1 MIRVNNIKITPCEKF
16 CFRESKDKGLSDAIM
31 AEIRRLVLRKLRIPD
46 DRLLGFKIVK
56 QSIDARKKDDVKVI
70 FSIDVRLKDE
80 SGFIR
85 KNRDKDVQLID
96 DAKHK
101 SMKVFCEDDKPIKC
115 SNDKKVVVVGAG
127 PAGLM
132 CAYRLAYNGLKP
144 ILLERGEDVDS
155 RLNSVED
162 FWQGKP
168 LNPSSNVQFG
178 EGGAGTF
185 SDGKLNTMVK
195 DHEGYMKEVYRI
207 FIENGADESI
217 LYINK
222 PHIGTD
228 KLKNIVKSIRKKI
241 IELGGEVRFSTQM
254 TDIIFDNIE
263 DDYRKSDTDLKISDA
278 KIRNTD
284 DSLGN
289 KLRVTGVVLAD
300 GTKLDC
306 DSLVL
311 ALGHSARD
319 TFEMLKSKGV
329 YMEQKPFAIGVRVQ
343 HPRDYID
350 TQQYGDFAK
359 FLPAAD
365 YKLTLT
371 REGKRSVYSFCM
383 CPGGYVVNASSEPG
397 RLAVNGMS
405 YSGRDGKSSN
415 AAIVV
420 SVSPEDYP
428 GDDPLAGMYLQR
440 KLEEDAY
447 IANNG
452 KIPVQSLKDFAEK
465 SFAKNSNIIKDNDIV
480 KNNDLV
486 NDNDIV
492 KDNDNDIVNDINTV
506 RNCDEYIDTV
516 CSKGSFFEDNMPDCK
531 GLWEYGDINTFLP
544 EYITKSIL
552 EAFPEFGKSIKGY
565 NAKNTLLLG
574 LESRTSSPVRISRGE
589 DLQSVNVS
597 GLYPCGE
604 GAGYAGGITS
614 AAMDGLKVADRI
626 ITDRI

>member
-1 MIRVNNIKITPCEKF
+1 MIRVNNIKLTPCEKF
-16 CFRESKDKGLSDAIM
+16 CFRESKENGLSDTIM
-31 AEIRRLVLRKLRIPD
+31 SEIKRLVIKKLRISEE
-46 DRLLGFKIVK
+46 RLLKFSIYK
-56 QSIDARKKDDVKVI
+56 QSIDARKKDDVKVV
-70 FSIDVRLKDE
+70 FSIDVEVKNE
-80 SGFIR
+80 NGFIK
-85 KNRDKDVQLID
+85 KNKDKDVLLIENSERKSVNTLCNC
-96 DAKHK
+96 AKVGLR
-101 SMKVFCEDDKPIKC
+101 STDQKVI
-115 SNDKKVVVVGAG
+115 VVGAG

-132 CAYRLAYNGLKP
+132 CALRLAKEGLKP

-155 RLNSVED
+155 RLKSVED
-162 FWQGKP
+162 FWKGKP

-195 DHEGYMKEVYRI
+195 DREGYMKEVYRI

-228 KLKNIVKSIRKKI
+228 KLKNIVKSIRKRI
-241 IELGGEVRFSTQM
+241 IELGGEVRFSAQV
-254 TDIIFDNIE
+254 TDIILEKTDTGLTKPDAGLIKTDTNFNIPDCDIKE
-263 DDYRKSDTDLKISDA
+263 KSKV
-278 KIRNTD
+278 K
-284 DSLGN
+284 
-289 KLRVTGVVLAD
+289 GVILTD
-300 GTKLDC
+300 GTKLEC
-306 DSLVL
+306 DKLVL

-343 HPRDYID
+343 HPRDFID
-350 TQQYGDFAK
+350 TQQYGEFAK

-405 YSGRDGKSSN
+405 YSSRDGNSSN
-415 AAIVV
+415 TAIVV
-420 SVSPEDYP
+420 SVSPVDYS

-440 KLEEDAY
+440 KLEEEAY
-447 IANNG
+447 NANAG
-452 KIPVQSLKDFAEK
+452 KITVQNLEDYAGET
-465 SFAKNSNIIKDNDIV
+465 ANS
-480 KNNDLV
+480 
-486 NDNDIV
+486 
-492 KDNDNDIVNDINTV
+492 
-506 RNCDEYIDTV
+506 V
-516 CSKGSFFEDNMPDCK
+516 CSPENFFDDNKPDCK
-531 GLWEYGDINTFLP
+531 GLWEYGDLNSFLP
-544 EYITKSIL
+544 DYITKSLL

-565 NAKNTLLLG
+565 NAKNTLLMG
-574 LESRTSSPVRISRGE
+574 LESRTSSPVRICRGE

-614 AAMDGLKVADRI
+614 AAMDGLKVADKI
-626 ITDRI
+626 LKKE

>member
-1 MIRVNNIKITPCEKF
+1 MIRVNNIKLTPSEKY
-16 CFRESKDKGLSDAIM
+16 CFRESKEHGLSNTIM
-31 AEIRRLVLRKLRIPD
+31 AEIRRLVIKKLRIAS
-46 DRLLGFKIVK
+46 DRVMSLSIYK

-70 FSIDVRLKDE
+70 FSVDIEIKDE
-80 SGFIR
+80 NGFIK
-85 KNRDKDVQLID
+85 KNRDKDVQLIE
-96 DAKHK
+96 DAKNKIK
-101 SMKVFCEDDKPIKC
+101 SVSNNENKVEKL
-115 SNDKKVVVVGAG
+115 SNNNKIIVVGAG

-132 CAYRLAYNGLKP
+132 CALKLAQAGQKP
-144 ILLERGEDVDS
+144 ILLERGENVDS
-155 RLNSVED
+155 RLKSVED

-195 DHEGYMKEVYRI
+195 DKEGYMKEVYRI

-228 KLKNIVKSIRKKI
+228 KLKNIIKSIREKI
-241 IELGGEVRFSTQM
+241 IELGGDVRFSTQV
-254 TDIIFDNIE
+254 TDIILDKEKQVDSDYNI
-263 DDYRKSDTDLKISDA
+263 
-278 KIRNTD
+278 D
-284 DSLGN
+284 DSNDPKQRCIKVKGV
-289 KLRVTGVVLAD
+289 KLSD
-300 GTKLDC
+300 GSQIEC
-306 DSLVL
+306 DYLVL

-350 TQQYGDFAK
+350 TQQYGEFAK
-359 FLPAAD
+359 YLPAAD

-397 RLAVNGMS
+397 KLAVNGMS
-405 YSGRDGKSSN
+405 YSGRDGNSSN
-415 AAIVV
+415 SAIVV
-420 SVSPEDYP
+420 SVSPSDYP
-428 GDDPLAGMYLQR
+428 GEDPLAGMYLQR

-447 IANNG
+447 KANDG
-452 KIPVQSLKDFAEK
+452 KIPIQSLESFAEGSDIGNEEVIK
-465 SFAKNSNIIKDNDIV
+465 S
-480 KNNDLV
+480 
-486 NDNDIV
+486 
-492 KDNDNDIVNDINTV
+492 
-506 RNCDEYIDTV
+506 V
-516 CSKGSFFEDNMPDCK
+516 CSQESFFTDNQPDCK
-531 GLWEYGDINTFLP
+531 GLWEYGDLNTFLP
-544 EYITKSIL
+544 DYITKSLL
-552 EAFPEFGKSIKGY
+552 EAFPEFGKNIKGY

-574 LESRTSSPVRISRGE
+574 LESRTSSPVKICRGE

-614 AAMDGLKVADRI
+614 AAMDGLKVADKI
-626 ITDRI
+626 LSTI

>member
-1 MIRVNNIKITPCEKF
+1 VIRVNNIKITPCEKF

-31 AEIRRLVLRKLRIPD
+31 AEIGRLILKKIRISD

-101 SMKVFCEDDKPIKC
+101 SMKVSCEDDKPIKY

-155 RLNSVED
+155 RLKSVED

-195 DHEGYMKEVYRI
+195 DYEGYMKEVYHI

-254 TDIIFDNIE
+254 TDIIFDNI
-263 DDYRKSDTDLKISDA
+263 DDNYGQSGLDIKIHDTESGKSETDIK
-278 KIRNTD
+278 TPD
-284 DSLGN
+284 DKTSNFDGGLYN
-289 KLRVTGVVLAD
+289 KFKVTGVVLAD

-319 TFEMLKSKGV
+319 TFEKLKSKGV

-383 CPGGYVVNASSEPG
+383 CPGGYVVNASSELG

-420 SVSPEDYP
+420 SVSPDDYP

-447 IANNG
+447 NANNG

-465 SFAKNSNIIKDNDIV
+465 SFI
-480 KNNDLV
+480 
-486 NDNDIV
+486 
-492 KDNDNDIVNDINTV
+492 
-506 RNCDEYIDTV
+506 NCDEYIDTV

-544 EYITKSIL
+544 EYITKSLL

-626 ITDRI
+626 ISDHI

>member
-31 AEIRRLVLRKLRIPD
+31 AEIGRLILKKLRIPD

-101 SMKVFCEDDKPIKC
+101 SMKVSCEDDKPIKC

-254 TDIIFDNIE
+254 TDIIFDNI
-263 DDYRKSDTDLKISDA
+263 DDNYGQSGLDIKIHDTESGKSETDIKTPDD
-278 KIRNTD
+278 KTRNFD
-284 DSLGN
+284 GGLYN
-289 KLRVTGVVLAD
+289 KFKVTGVVLAD

-383 CPGGYVVNASSEPG
+383 CPGGYVVNASSELG

-420 SVSPEDYP
+420 SVSPDDYP

-447 IANNG
+447 NANNG

-465 SFAKNSNIIKDNDIV
+465 SFI
-480 KNNDLV
+480 
-486 NDNDIV
+486 
-492 KDNDNDIVNDINTV
+492 
-506 RNCDEYIDTV
+506 NCDEYIDTV

-544 EYITKSIL
+544 EYITKSLL

-626 ITDRI
+626 ISDHI